1 MREIY
6 LMGSRMGK
14 LLKALEV
21 AARLA
26 VSEKMIYK
34 LAKAGR
40 LPAVRFGSA
49 VRFDSDDVE
58 SFISAH
64 KSGRVQSRIA

>member
-1 MREIY
+1 
-6 LMGSRMGK
+6 MGK
-14 LLKALEV
+14 LLKAIEV

-34 LAKAGR
+34 LAKLGR

-49 VRFDSDDVE
+49 VRFDEDDVE
-58 SFISAH
+58 AFITAS
-64 KSGRVQSRIA
+64 KSGKIVQRRAA